1 MLPSTSSHTRQELR
15 PAPNSSWTPADS
27 VDPRN
32 LVLKRALAEL
42 AARQGRALEVGAGT
56 ARFLRALCRAN
67 PLIEGHACD
76 FARAGLRDAHRS
88 APGLLLTQANFT
100 ALPYRDASFD
110 SVLVFDVLEH
120 LPDPRAGIRELW
132 RVLAPGGLLH
142 ALVPCEGQ
150 PLTLHWLMWK
160 TDIGADLKVRRAGHV
175 QRFTHRSLQRLLE
188 QDGFR
193 TRRMSYSMHPI
204 GQIKDILMHYQEG
217 PEFPGWLQRNLL
229 YRGTSLALWA
239 LAYVESTLL
248 QRVSLS
254 AVALHV
260 TAEKP

>member
-1 MLPSTSSHTRQELR
+1 MPATLPGLAYGR
-15 PAPNSSWTPADS
+15 P
-27 VDPRN
+27 R
-32 LVLKRALAEL
+32 
-42 AARQGRALEVGAGT
+42 
-56 ARFLRALCRAN
+56 
-67 PLIEGHACD
+67 
-76 FARAGLRDAHRS
+76 RS
-88 APGLLLTQANFT
+88 APDLLLTQANFT

-160 TDIGADLKVRRAGHV
+160 TDIGADLKERRAGHV

-217 PEFPGWLQRNLL
+217 PESPGWLQRNLL
-229 YRGTSLALWA
+229 YRGISLALWA
-239 LAYVESTLL
+239 LSYVESTLL